1 MSSQSHHLIPNMAQ
15 MAQMAEAETLLSD
28 YINFNDQNVGLS
40 GNELINKELTFC
52 AAAAVSRLCDEQEK
66 GVDITECL
74 QQREEFKFIKEL
86 GIISAVYTT
95 APISKQKEI
104 KSTPPILAWSDRLQT
119 VFLGIS
125 CTRDM
130 NDPKLNLSVRAQA
143 ADAVGSRFYQGL
155 IDRSGEFV
163 PLIEWLTRRYK
174 LVVCGHSFGGA
185 LATASSYLAIFD
197 HQSVPNAWEE
207 SQCGISVITFGSPS
221 CHFAE
226 PQGTST
232 SWKMH
237 LSRNFHHVINPHD
250 YVPFAL
256 NDASRR
262 FKQNLNAIRT
272 PLETISPTIKMF
284 WPIFE
289 NCLDFLLNK
298 KGKFCH
304 FGCMYSIA
312 TEVPGI
318 QNCLQIQNV
327 EDLPGIPGAREVDE
341 HHKMS
346 HYFHC
351 VKGSIGARLPQ
362 ETLLESH
369 PTTNSHEFPSMIL
382 PMPATVTD
390 CSCVVENDRLTVSF
404 NVSTAII
411 QYLLREAFFMKEGKE
426 ISLNIIGYIQHPED
440 NCQASV
446 VLEYIIEDNKVFE
459 HVGKASVALQQ
470 GVTLRDIFGRSIL
483 VKVGSV
489 KHLGLDKAS
498 QPEILESI
506 RLAMVRALVA
516 QTSKVQ
522 SIRTQD
528 ASINA
533 DTPEAVTELDE
544 KVRLVV
550 DRIDSLVSDTSP
562 HLVIKQMGHAFAILK
577 ALWPRDFETDQD
589 YMVSVPGQWE
599 IGESDTDLLRDVPVD
614 CPRVLRELITN
625 MFENQKGSTIT
636 QAGASLKAWTN
647 EKRPTLTQQFEN
659 VPTLANALKRSAGC
673 HSPSSWASPAKPG
686 EMVEKTLLNHLKED
700 AQSSRTPETLEKW
713 RVELEKGLENY
724 PGAKDNQWSI
734 IPDYFW
740 AKWLFTV
747 TEVAQLRIQLLD
759 KICIGVQGSTEAGKS
774 QMLTVLTGASKNH
787 FKPGSSSLCRTLG
800 IQSYNSSELGAI
812 FLDSPGFDDQIPQI
826 KYMADV
832 FQELF
837 AIAIIVIPMERTRSE
852 ATESA
857 LRIAVKSL
865 LNRDDKRPLRILL
878 SQADGLDFH
887 RNNKEVFRATL
898 RDVKDQFMS
907 KLRKEFKMVNIL
919 VKIGL
924 SVVVVLSVL
933 FQVYLKEAVW
943 LGLGIGKVMQ
953 PISDFPYTCR
963 KIVDPRMEACED
975 MWLSHSTRQLFLVCS
990 DPIARDAWFPN
1001 VGALNISGRSQRDSI
1016 VALDIDKPVGTS
1028 FEPRT
1033 LKTEGFA
1040 GITTPNRVAVMD
1052 DKTFYVANDH
1062 GPHMM
1067 GWRHHLSPILGFANI
1082 NVCKPNTPCKEVSS
1096 SLKFPNGLAIHGNTL
1111 YVPDSIRGTLTI
1123 YNILP
1128 NKDLKKVDEI
1138 KLNYG
1143 LDNVSIDENGDLWI
1157 AAFPVGIEIY
1167 KANKDPY
1174 NAHPPSAV
1182 LRVRKVDG
1190 EWKVDKVLEDKDGE
1204 VLPAAT
1210 TALHD
1215 AKTGRIFLSSKLN
1228 FDINLDVTNVYR

>member
-1 MSSQSHHLIPNMAQ
+1 MAQ

-426 ISLNIIGYIQHPED
+426 IPLNIIGYIQHPED

-550 DRIDSLVSDTSP
+550 DRIDSLVSDASP

-659 VPTLANALKRSAGC
+659 VPTLANALKRFSHDLYHRSTDSSRRTEQATSQFQDVMGVVQLCHLIIITQLDAPYEWYCRSTEGRKKTSAALGILPSYISWTSAPALLETVGLSALSVSSLAMAGGLGAMYYSYRIFNHFLHL
-673 HSPSSWASPAKPG
+673 HSEYLDLSFPGVLAATLQALGLPPAEPG

-907 KLRKEFKMVNIL
+907 KLRKEVGENFTSFRQQRFGDGIVCVPETLEDI
-919 VKIGL
+919 VKPFSTHAQMDLDGIRALSDCGL
-924 SVVVVLSVL
+924 KYSCKIERASHFENLCELADSGEIWDIESLRSWLRELSPNSVPMS
-933 FQVYLKEAVW
+933 
-943 LGLGIGKVMQ
+943 
-953 PISDFPYTCR
+953 
-963 KIVDPRMEACED
+963 
-975 MWLSHSTRQLFLVCS
+975 
-990 DPIARDAWFPN
+990 
-1001 VGALNISGRSQRDSI
+1001 SGRVHEYCD
-1016 VALDIDKPVGTS
+1016 
-1028 FEPRT
+1028 
-1033 LKTEGFA
+1033 
-1040 GITTPNRVAVMD
+1040 
-1052 DKTFYVANDH
+1052 
-1062 GPHMM
+1062 
-1067 GWRHHLSPILGFANI
+1067 
-1082 NVCKPNTPCKEVSS
+1082 
-1096 SLKFPNGLAIHGNTL
+1096 
-1111 YVPDSIRGTLTI
+1111 
-1123 YNILP
+1123 
-1128 NKDLKKVDEI
+1128 
-1138 KLNYG
+1138 
-1143 LDNVSIDENGDLWI
+1143 
-1157 AAFPVGIEIY
+1157 
-1167 KANKDPY
+1167 
-1174 NAHPPSAV
+1174 
-1182 LRVRKVDG
+1182 
-1190 EWKVDKVLEDKDGE
+1190 
-1204 VLPAAT
+1204 
-1210 TALHD
+1210 
-1215 AKTGRIFLSSKLN
+1215 
-1228 FDINLDVTNVYR
+1228 